1 MLFYGCN
8 NCPGWRCSETI
19 LIGKTVVCRI
29 FRYLFIVEVSKPCT
43 NSWLWVQRSHRGGEH
58 ERIST
63 RATAGGTE
71 FEGFPSGK
79 LVDANWIPVL

>member
-1 MLFYGCN
+1 MSQLALFRTHPDRQDSYLQDI
-8 NCPGWRCSETI
+8 RD
-19 LIGKTVVCRI
+19 
-29 FRYLFIVEVSKPCT
+29 LFIVEVSKPCT
-43 NSWLWVQRSHRGGEH
+43 NGWLWMQRSHRGGEH

-79 LVDANWIPVL
+79 LADANWIPIL